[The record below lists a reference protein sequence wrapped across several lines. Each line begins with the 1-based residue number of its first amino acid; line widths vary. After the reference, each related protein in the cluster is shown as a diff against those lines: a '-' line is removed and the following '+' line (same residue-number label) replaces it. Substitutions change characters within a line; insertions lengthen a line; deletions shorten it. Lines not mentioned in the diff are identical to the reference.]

1 MSINIT
7 SFFQKHDLIKK
18 LLLFLVTIYLFPK
31 NIWKSPGI
39 GLDPSWELSLNLA
52 LKHHLVWGKD
62 IVFTYGP
69 LGYLSTFIP
78 VYASSFLI
86 GLYTLFVTFMAV
98 FFLRYVYNAASQKNE
113 LIFITVFLFFHGHFL
128 FLRDSVSLYFYTLF
142 FLLHYLRHQKQF
154 SLVIALLCCIVA
166 FFMKVNTGIILL
178 FIFFAFIL
186 YGYLRSMLSL
196 KAVLIFL
203 FSFISIVFTLSQ
215 LLNVDLIGYVANSL
229 PIIDAY
235 NDAMGT
241 FPGKILLFYAAVIIL
256 LTIVPFIV
264 NVKKLISSG
273 NEIFLFLN
281 VSLLLYVVWKQSF
294 VRYDG
299 DLHTNLFF
307 ICSPFIILSTLLFSN
322 VSEVKNYLYTVFF
335 VSCMISL
342 AAFSGPH
349 LKYIKGNVQII
360 NLFRK
365 PPPTT
370 NPSPDSLKIAA
381 QKKGR
386 WLPDRMLREIG
397 NKSVDLLGYETSF
410 IYYNNLKYNP
420 RPIIQSYSAY
430 TPELIRLN
438 TAKYSSETAP
448 DYVLYHIGTLDERHP
463 FWDESP
469 IYQALFER
477 YAIIDTFTT
486 KKMGI
491 HAFHHHKKERNQ
503 IFLFKKQQAPKKAV
517 KHIILDTLIQ
527 LDGNINIPKTNQI
540 LYMEMDYEHSLLGK
554 AVRMLFQPAHVSM
567 ELHYADGDSTECR
580 LILPVMK
587 AGVPIN
593 KKVLKPRDAYSF
605 FQTKG
610 FENTSATSFS
620 IHGNPLFIK
629 NSFRIRFIELNI
641 PD

>member
-1 MSINIT
+1 M
-7 SFFQKHDLIKK
+7 
-18 LLLFLVTIYLFPK
+18 
-31 NIWKSPGI
+31 
-39 GLDPSWELSLNLA
+39 NLA

-69 LGYLSTFIP
+69 LGYLSTFVP
-78 VYASSFLI
+78 VYASSFFI
-86 GLYTLFVTFMAV
+86 GVYALFVSIMAA
-98 FFLRYVYNAASQKNE
+98 FFLHYLYGAARQKNE
-113 LIFITVFLFFHGHFL
+113 LIFLTVFLFFHGHFL
-128 FLRDSVSLYFYTLF
+128 FLRDSVSLYFFTLF
-142 FLLHYLRHQKQF
+142 FVFHFVKHQKQI
-154 SLVIALLCCIVA
+154 SLVAALLCCIIA
-166 FFMKVNTGIILL
+166 FFMKVNTGIILILVFISSVL
-178 FIFFAFIL
+178 FSVA
-186 YGYLRSMLSL
+186 RSMLSL
-196 KAVLIFL
+196 KACLLYLAGLSGMIL
-203 FSFISIVFTLSQ
+203 ALSLVF
-215 LLNVDLIGYVANSL
+215 NVDLQGYVMNSL
-229 PIIDAY
+229 PIIDGY

-241 FPGKILLFYAAVIIL
+241 FPGKILLFYAAAIIL
-256 LTIVPFIV
+256 FTLFPYLQYARKIYASRQEV
-264 NVKKLISSG
+264 
-273 NEIFLFLN
+273 FLFFHVFFLFYI
-281 VSLLLYVVWKQSF
+281 LWKQSF
-294 VRYDG
+294 VRFDG

-307 ICSPFIILSTLLFSN
+307 ICSPFIIVSALLFSN
-322 VSEVKNYLYTVFF
+322 ITEVKNRLYTAFF
-335 VSCMISL
+335 VACMISL

-349 LKYIKGNVQII
+349 LKYIKGNVQFT

-365 PPPTT
+365 GPPPT
-370 NPSPDSLKIAA
+370 NPSPESLKIVA

-410 IYYNNLKYNP
+410 IYYNNLNYNP

-448 DYVLYHIGTLDERHP
+448 DYVLFHIGTLDERHP

-486 KKMGI
+486 KKLGI
-491 HAFHHHKKERNQ
+491 HAFHHQKNVRNQ
-503 IFLFKKQQAPKKAV
+503 IFLFKKQSIPKRIV
-517 KHIILDTLIQ
+517 KHTILDTLIQ
-527 LDGNINIPKTNQI
+527 LDTKINIPKSSQI
-540 LYMEMDYEHSLLGK
+540 LYMEMDSEHSLLGK

-567 ELHYADGDSTECR
+567 KLHYADGDSTECR

-605 FQTKG
+605 FQTTG
-610 FENTSATSFS
+610 LENISATSFS

-629 NSFRIRFIELNI
+629 NSFRIRFIELKI
-641 PD
+641 ID